1 LFYRKLIREK
11 EKDFNVLNKKKKR
24 EESISNRYY
33 TEFLLL
39 FDESAVEGVSDG
51 IVKKLEAVEDL
62 DGASSLYS
70 NHATV
75 YSGRGGSR
83 ASIAAA
89 VGLRLDTSVVI
100 GYVDYYE
107 RV

>member
-1 LFYRKLIREK
+1 M
-11 EKDFNVLNKKKKR
+11 
-24 EESISNRYY
+24 
-33 TEFLLL
+33 
-39 FDESAVEGVSDG
+39 SDG

-62 DGASSLYS
+62 DSASSLYS
-70 NHATV
+70 NHASV
-75 YSGRGGSR
+75 HSGRGRRR